1 MKENSEQ
8 RLDKLTNKI
17 IKATKLESPSA
28 NFTSTVMAQIEGLET
43 IKIADQPL
51 ISKRGWIVVAII
63 LAGILSYA
71 FFGNGESL
79 GWFEGID
86 FSFMGI
92 DFKGFENNKISETLS
107 GITISKTLMYSVIL
121 FGIIVLVQV
130 SMFKTYFHKRF
141 QF

>member
-17 IKATKLESPSA
+17 IKSTKLESPSA
-28 NFTSTVMAQIEGLET
+28 NFTSAVMAQIEGLET
-43 IKIADQPL
+43 IKLVHQPL
-51 ISKRGWIVVAII
+51 ISKRAWLVVAII
-63 LAGILSYA
+63 LAGIMSYV

-86 FSFMGI
+86 FSFLGI
-92 DFKGFENNKISETLS
+92 DFTAFENNKISETLS
-107 GITISKTLMYSVIL
+107 GITISKTLMYTVIL

-130 SMFKTYFHKRF
+130 SMFKTYFDKRF